1 MRVVLDTNVLVSG
14 LMSPHGPPATVVD
27 LVGSGTLRV
36 CFDGRILE
44 EYHDV
49 LARPR
54 LGLES
59 ADVETVLARLASNGI
74 RVAPRPVDTVLPDPD
89 DQPFLE
95 VALAAEA
102 DYLVTGN
109 QRHFPADLCRGIA
122 VVTPRG
128 FVTATRTGQ

>member
-44 EYHDV
+44 EYRDV

-54 LGLES
+54 LSLES
-59 ADVETVLARLASNGI
+59 SVVETVLARLTSNGI
-74 RVAPRPVDTVLPDPD
+74 RVAPRPVRAPLPDPD

-122 VVTPRG
+122 VVTPRD
-128 FVTATRTGQ
+128 FVTATRTGE

>member
-36 CFDGRILE
+36 CFHGRILE

-59 ADVETVLARLASNGI
+59 ADVETVLARLTSNGI
-74 RVAPRPVDTVLPDPD
+74 RVAPRPVSTVLPDPD

-102 DYLVTGN
+102 DYLITGN

-122 VVTPRG
+122 VVTPRD
-128 FVTATRTGQ
+128 FVTATAKGQ

>member
-1 MRVVLDTNVLVSG
+1 
-14 LMSPHGPPATVVD
+14 MSPHGPPATVVD

-44 EYHDV
+44 EYHAG
-49 LARPR
+49 LARAR

-59 ADVETVLARLASNGI
+59 ADVETVLARLTSNGI
-74 RVAPRPVDTVLPDPD
+74 RFAPRPVSTVLPDPD

-102 DYLVTGN
+102 DYLITGN

-122 VVTPRG
+122 VVTPRD
-128 FVTATRTGQ
+128 FVAVRRTAE

>member
-14 LMSPHGPPATVVD
+14 LLSPYGPPATVVD
-27 LVGSGTLRV
+27 LVGSGALRV

-44 EYHDV
+44 EYSDV

-59 ADVETVLARLASNGI
+59 ADVETVLARLTSNGI

-109 QRHFPADLCRGIA
+109 QRHFPADLCRGIV
-122 VVTPRG
+122 VVTPRD
-128 FVTATRTGQ
+128 FVTATRTSQ